1 MSACEGAPID
11 AELCSEITSPL
22 ELFEVTSMFDSEDE
36 EPSAGDEIPSTADP
50 VEADSLS
57 GWDEAG
63 DPEAG
68 DKFPSS
74 VWDIADDDD
83 EEI

>member
-1 MSACEGAPID
+1 MRQVEGAETVNSRARDEMSACEGAPID

-36 EPSAGDEIPSTADP
+36 EPSAEEISSTADP

-57 GWDEAG
+57 G
-63 DPEAG
+63 
-68 DKFPSS
+68 
-74 VWDIADDDD
+74 
-83 EEI
+83 